1 MLHSDWTILPEM
13 KKKYV
18 GNEMQCIQTLPVYKT
33 QEIFG
38 RKKAEA
44 YSAANVVLTGISC
57 PRDYRTCFVLILK
70 IHLIRMAY
78 PLNAAF

>member
-1 MLHSDWTILPEM
+1 M

-57 PRDYRTCFVLILK
+57 PPAVCPLK
-70 IHLIRMAY
+70 CPSSSNPTALGPNIK
-78 PLNAAF
+78 